1 MFSETDCVFSAVFQG
16 ERSVF
21 FFFTM
26 SRIFYGPLD
35 KEDTIIR
42 STVINSTS
50 HPQALLLKPTTD
62 TEQHGEEI
70 CSAFPKLLPKSHIAS
85 EIKPELEI

>member
-1 MFSETDCVFSAVFQG
+1 MFSETDRVFSAVFQG
-16 ERSVF
+16 ERSG
-21 FFFTM
+21 FFFTT

-70 CSAFPKLLPKSHIAS
+70 CSAFPKLLPKSHMAS

>member
-16 ERSVF
+16 ERSGVY
-21 FFFTM
+21 TM

-50 HPQALLLKPTTD
+50 HPQALLLKSTTD

-70 CSAFPKLLPKSHIAS
+70 CSAFPKLLPKSHMAS